1 MKLDMKKVYEDRLGQ
16 IDIDIKKLVR
26 RKDWNGV
33 KALRSERI
41 KVMAQIMMLR

>member
-1 MKLDMKKVYEDRLGQ
+1 MKLDMKKVYEERVKQ

-26 RKDWNGV
+26 RRDWNGV